1 MKESIQK
8 IVESTEL
15 LTPLLDAYTASDKKP
30 YKEYQAL
37 RKLLKQI
44 VDLSLTA
51 RKEVLTDWKA
61 K

>member
-1 MKESIQK
+1 MKETIQSIIECSEQ
-8 IVESTEL
+8 
-15 LTPLLDAYTASDKKP
+15 LTPLLEAYTTSEKKP
-30 YKEYQAL
+30 YKEYQTL
-37 RKLLKQI
+37 RKILKQI